1 MYSLWI
7 KLSKGV
13 SLDIHCTVME
23 KKYNILYVDDEQQ
36 NLLAFRAVFRRF
48 FNVYTVNGGEEAIS
62 FLEQQDIDLVV
73 SDQRMPAMT
82 GLELCEHVM
91 AKYPALA
98 RIIVTGYS
106 ETEPLDRAVEEG
118 KIRSFV
124 LKPWDTQNLKVVMEQ
139 AINQ

>member
-1 MYSLWI
+1 M
-7 KLSKGV
+7 
-13 SLDIHCTVME
+13 
-23 KKYNILYVDDEQQ
+23 ILK
-36 NLLAFRAVFRRF
+36 NKIS
-48 FNVYTVNGGEEAIS
+48 VNGGEEAIS

-73 SDQRMPAMT
+73 SDQRMPSMT

-91 AKYPALA
+91 AKYPALT

-118 KIRSFV
+118 KIRDFV